1 MLLARSYSHHSL
13 LSALPQIPLL
23 VKKAKE
29 KGYTSIALTDEDT
42 GSSLIEFYDEC
53 KKQEIN
59 PILGVT
65 LRIPNISLESSG
77 FSSNSEYSKI
87 AILAKNEM
95 GYKALL
101 RLISLARTVNENPV
115 YHLTFLN
122 IKQELQKDNHFKIL
136 IAGNDHELIQAFR
149 NGKPEIAEKI
159 VTDYLQY
166 FSSSDLLV
174 ELAYQLKLDQPNDLK
189 KLNLDLIKLL
199 TKYNIQYLASPSS
212 RYIEPEDEEAF
223 RVILAIKG
231 QTKLDKIELHRDFH
245 LPNVSELTNSFEYAK
260 EAFDTTNLEAEF
272 KIEILTNYDK
282 NADDA
287 FFPAFSLEPNQNP
300 ADRLTWESYIGLFVR
315 YHPAKETA
323 VYWKN
328 KFPYEKLSQ
337 LLAEAK
343 NIIPDPQKLLGY
355 SKTYWDTK
363 TITDYISRL
372 DYELGIII
380 KKGYGQYFLVFGDIM
395 NFCKANGIVTN
406 TRGSAAGALVG
417 YLLNINVL
425 DPLIYNLPFERFLNP
440 DRPSPPD
447 IDGDFADDKRD
458 LVIEYIR
465 SKYGSTKVGQIITFG
480 TMLPRAAVRDV
491 GRVLGISY
499 KKCDRL
505 SKLMP
510 VAPQGKKTTFAYAF
524 ETSSE
529 VAEVYQKDEES
540 KRIIDIAKKLEGNY
554 RHASSHAAGVL
565 IAPTN
570 LTDYAPTQWDGEHKM
585 IVSQYDMKICEKVG
599 LVKLD
604 ILGITNLAILGNAIE
619 ITQKRRDLKIDLLN
633 INTYDKPSFELLAK
647 GRTMGTFQ
655 LSSSGMTRYLVELVP
670 TQVEDLM
677 AMVALYRPGPMA
689 NIPEFIKRK
698 KNPKKAKY
706 FVPQMEKW
714 MKPTFGILVYQED
727 LLQTAIDIAGF
738 SWGEADTLRKGMGKK
753 IQAVIES
760 QHPKF
765 VDGCVSHSGL
775 TKEKAEEI
783 WQAFLPFA
791 AYGFNK
797 SHSASYGMVAYWTA
811 YMKATYPVEFM
822 TAYMISESNNLIK
835 IAEAINECKEL
846 GISVLPPDINQS
858 DNNFSIIDDNT
869 IRYGFGSIKNLGS
882 DIIKI
887 VIEDRQKN
895 SNFSNLHDLIHRLA
909 SFPNFTKRSLEALIL
924 SGCLDTLG
932 QQELL
937 ENRRVGA

>member
-1 MLLARSYSHHSL
+1 MLLCRSYSHHSL
-13 LSALPQIPLL
+13 LSALPQIPTLI
-23 VKKAKE
+23 KKAKE

-59 PILGVT
+59 PILGST
-65 LRIPNISLESSG
+65 LRIPNLSLEGSG
-77 FSSNSEYSKI
+77 FSGNSEYSKI
-87 AILAKNEM
+87 SILAKNEA
-95 GYKALL
+95 GYKSLI
-101 RLISLARTVNENPV
+101 RLISLARTVNEKPN
-115 YHLTFLN
+115 YHLTFKN
-122 IKQELQKDNHFKIL
+122 IQTEFNSGNNFKLL
-136 IAGNDHELIQAFR
+136 INGNDHELIQAFR
-149 NGKPEIAEKI
+149 NGKPEIAQKI
-159 VTDYLQY
+159 ISSYLEY
-166 FSSSDLLV
+166 FKAENLLV
-174 ELAYQLKLDQPNDLK
+174 ELAYPLYNDNPLELKQ
-189 KLNLDLIKLL
+189 LNLNLINLL
-199 TKYNIQYLASPSS
+199 TNHQIKYIASPAS
-212 RYIEPEDEEAF
+212 RYPEIEDEEAF
-223 RVILAIKG
+223 KVVLAIRN
-231 QTKLDKIELHRDFH
+231 QTRLDNIELNRSFH
-245 LPNVSELTNSFEYAK
+245 LPTKQELQSTFDYAP
-260 EAFDTTNLEAEF
+260 ESMETQNLESEF
-272 KIEILTNYDK
+272 DIQILTNYDK

-287 FFPAFSLEPNQNP
+287 FFPAFALEPGQD
-300 ADRLTWESYIGLFVR
+300 ADKRLTWESYIGLFTR
-315 YHPAKETA
+315 YHPDRESKQFWKEK
-323 VYWKN
+323 Y
-328 KFPYEKLSQ
+328 PYTELDQ
-337 LLAEAK
+337 LILEAK
-343 NIIPDPQKLLGY
+343 SIVPDPTKLLGY
-355 SKTYWDTK
+355 STNYWETK
-363 TITDYISRL
+363 SINDYIDRL

-395 NFCKANGIVTN
+395 NFCKENGIVTN

-465 SKYGSTKVGQIITFG
+465 SKYGSEKVSQIITFG

-510 VAPQGKKTTFAYAF
+510 IAPQGKKTTFAYAF

-529 VAEVYQKDEES
+529 VAEVYEKDEES
-540 KRIIDIAKKLEGNY
+540 KRIIDIAKKIEGNY

-570 LTDYAPTQWDGEHKM
+570 LTDYAPTQWDSEHKM
-585 IVSQYDMKICEKVG
+585 MVAQYDMKVCEKVG

-619 ITQKRRDLKIDLLN
+619 LTQKRRNMEIDLLN
-633 INTYDKPSFELLAK
+633 INTYDKKSFELLAK

-655 LSSSGMTRYLVELVP
+655 LSSSGMTRYLVELEP

-753 IQAVIES
+753 IAAVIES

-765 VDGCVSHSGL
+765 VNGCVNHSGL

-811 YMKATYPVEFM
+811 YMKSEYPVEFM
-822 TAYMISESNNLIK
+822 TAYMTSESNNLVK

-846 GISVLPPDINQS
+846 GIQVLPPDINQS
-858 DNNFSIIDDNT
+858 ENNFSIVDDTT

-887 VIEDRQKN
+887 IIDERQTAG
-895 SNFSNLHDLIHRLA
+895 NFSDLNNLVQRIA
-909 SFPNFTKRSLEALIL
+909 EYPNFTKRSLEALIL

-932 QQELL
+932 EKVL
-937 ENRRVGA
+937 EKSG